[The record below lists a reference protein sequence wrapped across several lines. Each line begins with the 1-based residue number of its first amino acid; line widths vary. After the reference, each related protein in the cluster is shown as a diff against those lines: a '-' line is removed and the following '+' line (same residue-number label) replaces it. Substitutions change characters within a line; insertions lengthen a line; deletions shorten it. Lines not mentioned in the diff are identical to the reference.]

1 MQKTGKEVAC
11 VRFTLNVLCYSTVAQ
26 PRYQGQSNNGPWRP
40 IWSLS
45 MCDLIE
51 LNEAT
56 GARYSYLL
64 WGGVGGGH
72 GGLGW
77 DIGCNLLFH
86 CSLVKVSYIHFH
98 ICRYS
103 QTDQFTLMHFRIFPS
118 MLLTFLSVTDWTH
131 PTGNDPR
138 TAYICMSILL

>member
-1 MQKTGKEVAC
+1 MQNTGKEVAC

-64 WGGVGGGH
+64 WGGVGGCAWRPR
-72 GGLGW
+72 LRYW
-77 DIGCNLLFH
+77 LQLAVSLLIG
-86 CSLVKVSYIHFH
+86 
-98 ICRYS
+98 
-103 QTDQFTLMHFRIFPS
+103 
-118 MLLTFLSVTDWTH
+118 
-131 PTGNDPR
+131 
-138 TAYICMSILL
+138 